1 MFDLQYFNVFDFL
14 VIFTFA
20 AIVAVSFLLVQV
32 RKFMADGNGDMK
44 AAHLAWMN
52 SQERA
57 VIMAGR
63 EGVQA

>member
-1 MFDLQYFNVFDFL
+1 MFNLQYFNVFDF
-14 VIFTFA
+14 FGYSYFA
-20 AIVAVSFLLVQV
+20 AIVAISFLFVQV
-32 RKFMADGNGDMK
+32 RKFKADGNGDMK